1 MPIVRPQHG
10 MKQGNGSGE
19 SRGDRSILPI
29 NHARRKLLCIS
40 AAPKTLRNVFSLPPQ
55 IFLYRVTMLTS
66 TSLSLP
72 TTVTIVTSTSCKM
85 AHHVNAVETLT
96 THLCFWLQDGAQGA
110 SAAEY
115 PPDSDLH
122 ALFRFPLLLGKLKF
136 TCKLSVG
143 RLGVASATSANIS
156 GHAAPAH
163 TISSS

>member
-1 MPIVRPQHG
+1 MSREATEINCPSTTRGGSFYASQQH
-10 MKQGNGSGE
+10 
-19 SRGDRSILPI
+19 
-29 NHARRKLLCIS
+29 
-40 AAPKTLRNVFSLPPQ
+40 PKPCATCSHSPPQ

-72 TTVTIVTSTSCKM
+72 TNMTIVTSTSYEM

-96 THLCFWLQDGAQGA
+96 KHLCFWLQDGAQGA

-122 ALFRFPLLLGKLKF
+122 ALFRFPLLLGQLEF

-143 RLGVASATSANIS
+143 RLGVASATSANIFRARRPCS
-156 GHAAPAH
+156 HNFLVLRGLGVARAP
-163 TISSS
+163 SR